1 MFKIVVLETV
11 AKKCNDRY
19 IIDGNKTVLLTSENM
34 SKYIGKK
41 VKLRSILYCGCDY
54 GVCLT
59 CAGLSFKKIG
69 ISVVGLTGSALTG
82 SLVNIKMK
90 SFHDTSVKTNVIDL
104 NDITF

>member
-1 MFKIVVLETV
+1 M
-11 AKKCNDRY
+11 
-19 IIDGNKTVLLTSENM
+19 
-34 SKYIGKK
+34 
-41 VKLRSILYCGCDY
+41 
-54 GVCLT
+54 CLT

-69 ISVVGLTGSALTG
+69 INVVGLTGSALTG